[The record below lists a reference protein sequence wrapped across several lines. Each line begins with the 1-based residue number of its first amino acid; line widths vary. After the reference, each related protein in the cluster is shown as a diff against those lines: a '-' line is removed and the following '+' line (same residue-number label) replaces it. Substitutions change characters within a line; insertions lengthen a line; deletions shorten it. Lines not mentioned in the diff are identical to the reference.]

1 MRFKNNDIA
10 TLTLTFGV
18 GIILILMSMLTSCSH
33 KVRYITET
41 VEVPKIQ
48 KEYVNRVDSIYI
60 KDVDSVFVDR
70 YLKSDTQYI
79 ETTKIKYR
87 DRYALHT
94 DTLLKTDS
102 IFVPVRYDN
111 PELLSEIDTLNHKLN
126 ESAVKEKLHKHTI
139 KMYNYTLLIGALC
152 LILFNL
158 NKIKKIFKWLIKF
171 IKKLI

>member
-10 TLTLTFGV
+10 TLTLTLGV

-33 KVRYITET
+33 KVRYITQT

-60 KDVDSVFVDR
+60 KDVDSIYVDR

-111 PELLSEIDTLNHKLN
+111 PDLISEINKLKTD
-126 ESAVKEKLHKHTI
+126 SAVKDKLHKHTI
-139 KMYNYTLLIGALC
+139 KVYNYAILIGALC
-152 LILFNL
+152 LILFNFD
-158 NKIKKIFKWLIKF
+158 KIKKIFKWLIKF
-171 IKKLI
+171 IKRLI

>member
-10 TLTLTFGV
+10 TLTLTLGV
-18 GIILILMSMLTSCSH
+18 GIILILLSMLTSCSH

-48 KEYVNRVDSIYI
+48 KEFVNRVDSIYI

-111 PELLSEIDTLNHKLN
+111 PELLSEINKLKTD
-126 ESAVKEKLHKHTI
+126 SAVKEKIYNHSI
-139 KMYNYTLLIGALC
+139 KVHRYVILIFIIC
-152 LILFNL
+152 LILFN
-158 NKIKKIFKWLIKF
+158 IKK
-171 IKKLI
+171 IKKLIDLIRKVI

>member
-33 KVRYITET
+33 KVRYITQT

-60 KDVDSVFVDR
+60 KDIDSIYVDR

-87 DRYALHT
+87 DRYAIHT
-94 DTLLKTDS
+94 DTILKTDS

-171 IKKLI
+171 IKRLI

>member
-33 KVRYITET
+33 KVRYVTQT
-41 VEVPKIQ
+41 VEIPKIQ

-60 KDVDSVFVDR
+60 KDIDSVFVDR

-87 DRYALHT
+87 NRYALHT

-102 IFVPVRYDN
+102 IFVPVKYQD
-111 PELLSEIDTLNHKLN
+111 PALLEEIGKLKTD
-126 ESAVKEKLHKHTI
+126 STVKEKLHKHTI
-139 KMYNYTLLIGALC
+139 KVYNYTLLIGALC

-171 IKKLI
+171 IKRLI

>member
-10 TLTLTFGV
+10 TLTLTLGI
-18 GIILILMSMLTSCSH
+18 GIILILLSMLTSCSH

-94 DTLLKTDS
+94 DTLLQTDS

-111 PELLSEIDTLNHKLN
+111 PDLISEINKLKN
-126 ESAVKEKLHKHTI
+126 DYAVKDKIYNHSI
-139 KMYNYTLLIGALC
+139 KVHRYVILIFILC
-152 LILFNL
+152 LILFN
-158 NKIKKIFKWLIKF
+158 IKK
-171 IKKLI
+171 IKKLIDLIRKLI

>member
-33 KVRYITET
+33 KVRYVTQT
-41 VEVPKIQ
+41 VEIPKIQ

-87 DRYALHT
+87 NRYAIHT

-111 PELLSEIDTLNHKLN
+111 PELLSEIGKLKTD
-126 ESAVKEKLHKHTI
+126 SAVKEKLHKHTI
-139 KMYNYTLLIGALC
+139 KMYNYTLLIG
-152 LILFNL
+152 LICVALFNFD
-158 NKIKKIFKWLIKF
+158 KVKKLIKWLIKF
-171 IKKLI
+171 IKRLI

>member
-33 KVRYITET
+33 KVRYITQT

-94 DTLLKTDS
+94 DTVHKTDS
-102 IFVPVRYDN
+102 IFVPLKYDN
-111 PELLSEIDTLNHKLN
+111 PDLISEINKIKT

-171 IKKLI
+171 IKRLI

>member
-10 TLTLTFGV
+10 TLTITFGV

-33 KVRYITET
+33 KVRYITQT
-41 VEVPKIQ
+41 VEIPKIQ

-94 DTLLKTDS
+94 DTLLQTDS

-111 PELLSEIDTLNHKLN
+111 PELLSEINKIKTD
-126 ESAVKEKLHKHTI
+126 SAVKEKLHKHTI

-171 IKKLI
+171 IKRLI

>member
-33 KVRYITET
+33 KVRYITQT
-41 VEVPKIQ
+41 VEIPKIQ

-87 DRYALHT
+87 NRYAIHT

-111 PELLSEIDTLNHKLN
+111 PELLSEIGKLKTD
-126 ESAVKEKLHKHTI
+126 SAVKEKLHKHTI

-152 LILFNL
+152 LILFNF

-171 IKKLI
+171 IKRLI

>member
-33 KVRYITET
+33 KVRYVTQT
-41 VEVPKIQ
+41 VEIPKIQ

-87 DRYALHT
+87 NRYALHT

-102 IFVPVRYDN
+102 IFVPVKYQD
-111 PELLSEIDTLNHKLN
+111 PTLIEEINKLKTD
-126 ESAVKEKLHKHTI
+126 SAVKEKIYKNTI
-139 KMYNYTLLIGALC
+139 KVHRYVILIGLLC
-152 LILFNL
+152 VALFNFD
-158 NKIKKIFKWLIKF
+158 KVKKLIKWLIKF
-171 IKKLI
+171 IKRLI

>member
-10 TLTLTFGV
+10 TLTLTLGV
-18 GIILILMSMLTSCSH
+18 GIILILLSMLTSCSH

-48 KEYVNRVDSIYI
+48 KEYVNRVDSVFI
-60 KDVDSVFVDR
+60 KDIDSVFVDR

-87 DRYALHT
+87 NRYALHT
-94 DTLLKTDS
+94 DTVLQTDS

-111 PELLSEIDTLNHKLN
+111 PELLSEIDKLKTD
-126 ESAVKEKLHKHTI
+126 SAVKEKIYNHSI
-139 KMYNYTLLIGALC
+139 KVHRYVILIGALC
-152 LILFNL
+152 LILFNF

-171 IKKLI
+171 IKRLI

>member
-33 KVRYITET
+33 KVRYVTQT
-41 VEVPKIQ
+41 VEIPKIQ

-87 DRYALHT
+87 NRYAIHT

-111 PELLSEIDTLNHKLN
+111 PELLSEIDKLKTD
-126 ESAVKEKLHKHTI
+126 SAVKEKIYKNTI
-139 KMYNYTLLIGALC
+139 KVHRYVILIGLLC
-152 LILFNL
+152 LALFNFD
-158 NKIKKIFKWLIKF
+158 KVKKLIKWLIKF
-171 IKKLI
+171 IKRLI

>member
-10 TLTLTFGV
+10 TLTLTLGI
-18 GIILILMSMLTSCSH
+18 GIILILLSMLTSCSQ
-33 KVRYITET
+33 KVRYVTQT

-111 PELLSEIDTLNHKLN
+111 PELLSEINKLKTD
-126 ESAVKEKLHKHTI
+126 SAVKDKLHKHTI

>member
-1 MRFKNNDIA
+1 MRYKNNDIA

-87 DRYALHT
+87 NRYALHT
-94 DTLLKTDS
+94 DTILRTDS

-111 PELLSEIDTLNHKLN
+111 PELLAEINNLKTD
-126 ESAVKEKLHKHTI
+126 SAVKEKLYNHSI
-139 KMYNYTLLIGALC
+139 KVHRYVILIG
-152 LILFNL
+152 LICVVIFNFD
-158 NKIKKIFKWLIKF
+158 KVKKLIKWLIKF
-171 IKKLI
+171 IKRLI

>member
-33 KVRYITET
+33 KVRYVTQT
-41 VEVPKIQ
+41 VEIPKIQ

-87 DRYALHT
+87 NRYAIHT
-94 DTLLKTDS
+94 DTLLKTDR

-111 PELLSEIDTLNHKLN
+111 PELLSEIDKLKTD
-126 ESAVKEKLHKHTI
+126 SAVKEKIYKNTI
-139 KMYNYTLLIGALC
+139 KVHRYVILIGLLC
-152 LILFNL
+152 VALFNFD
-158 NKIKKIFKWLIKF
+158 KVKKLIKWLIKF
-171 IKKLI
+171 IKRLI

>member
-33 KVRYITET
+33 KVRYITQT

-48 KEYVNRVDSIYI
+48 KEYVNRVDSVFI

-111 PELLSEIDTLNHKLN
+111 PELISEINKLKTD
-126 ESAVKEKLHKHTI
+126 SAVKEKLHKHTI
-139 KMYNYTLLIGALC
+139 KIYNYTLLIGLLC
-152 LILFNL
+152 LALFNFD
-158 NKIKKIFKWLIKF
+158 KIRKLIKWLIKF
-171 IKKLI
+171 IKRLI

>member
-33 KVRYITET
+33 KVRYINET

-111 PELLSEIDTLNHKLN
+111 PELLSEINKLKTD
-126 ESAVKEKLHKHTI
+126 SAVKDKLHKHTI

>member
-10 TLTLTFGV
+10 TLTITLGV
-18 GIILILMSMLTSCSH
+18 GIILILLSMLTSCSH
-33 KVRYITET
+33 KVRYITQT

-87 DRYALHT
+87 NRYALHT

-111 PELLSEIDTLNHKLN
+111 PELLSEINKIKTD
-126 ESAVKEKLHKHTI
+126 SAVKEKLHKHTV
-139 KMYNYTLLIGALC
+139 KMYRYVVLIGLLC
-152 LILFNL
+152 VALFNF
-158 NKIKKIFKWLIKF
+158 NKIKKLIKWLIKF
-171 IKKLI
+171 IKRLI

>member
-41 VEVPKIQ
+41 VEIPKIQ

-60 KDVDSVFVDR
+60 KDVDSIYTDR
-70 YLKSDTQYI
+70 YIKSDTVYI
-79 ETTKIKYR
+79 EKNKIKYR
-87 DRYALHT
+87 NRYAIHT

-102 IFVPVRYDN
+102 IFVPVRYNN
-111 PELLSEIDTLNHKLN
+111 PDLINEINKLKTD
-126 ESAVKEKLHKHTI
+126 SAVKEKIYNHSI
-139 KMYNYTLLIGALC
+139 KVHRYVILIFVLC
-152 LILFNL
+152 FILFNL
-158 NKIKKIFKWLIKF
+158 NKIKKIFKFLID
-171 IKKLI
+171 LIRKVI

>member
-33 KVRYITET
+33 KVRYVTQT
-41 VEVPKIQ
+41 VEIPKIQ

-87 DRYALHT
+87 NRYAIHT

-111 PELLSEIDTLNHKLN
+111 PELLSEIGKLKTD
-126 ESAVKEKLHKHTI
+126 SAVKEKIYKNTI
-139 KMYNYTLLIGALC
+139 KVHRYVILIGLLC
-152 LILFNL
+152 LALFNFD
-158 NKIKKIFKWLIKF
+158 KVKKLIKWLIKF
-171 IKKLI
+171 IKRLI

>member
-33 KVRYITET
+33 KVRYVTQT

-60 KDVDSVFVDR
+60 KDIDSIYVDR

-111 PELLSEIDTLNHKLN
+111 PELLSEIDKLKTD
-126 ESAVKEKLHKHTI
+126 SAVKEKLHKHTI
-139 KMYNYTLLIGALC
+139 KMYNYTLLIGVLC
-152 LILFNL
+152 LILFNF

-171 IKKLI
+171 IKRLI

>member
-18 GIILILMSMLTSCSH
+18 GIILILLSMLSSCSH
-33 KVRYITET
+33 KVRYITQT

-48 KEYVNRVDSIYI
+48 KEYVNRVDSVFI
-60 KDVDSVFVDR
+60 KDIDSVYTDR
-70 YLKSDTQYI
+70 YIKSDTVYI
-79 ETTKIKYR
+79 EKNRIKYR
-87 DRYALHT
+87 NRYALHT
-94 DTLLKTDS
+94 DTILKTDS

-111 PELLSEIDTLNHKLN
+111 PDLISEINKLKKD
-126 ESAVKEKLHKHTI
+126 SAVKEKLHKHTI
-139 KMYNYTLLIGALC
+139 KVYNYTLLIGALC

-171 IKKLI
+171 IKRLI

>member
-1 MRFKNNDIA
+1 
-10 TLTLTFGV
+10 
-18 GIILILMSMLTSCSH
+18 MLTSCSH

-60 KDVDSVFVDR
+60 KDVDSIYVDR

-94 DTLLKTDS
+94 DTLLQTDS

-111 PELLSEIDTLNHKLN
+111 PELLSEIDKLKTD
-126 ESAVKEKLHKHTI
+126 SAVKDKLHKHTI
-139 KMYNYTLLIGALC
+139 KVYNYTLLIGLLC
-152 LILFNL
+152 VALFNFD
-158 NKIKKIFKWLIKF
+158 KIKKLIKWLIKF
-171 IKKLI
+171 IKRFI

>member
-33 KVRYITET
+33 KVRYITQT
-41 VEVPKIQ
+41 VEIPKIQ

-87 DRYALHT
+87 NRYAIHT

-111 PELLSEIDTLNHKLN
+111 PELLSEIDKLKTD
-126 ESAVKEKLHKHTI
+126 SAVKEKIYKNTI
-139 KMYNYTLLIGALC
+139 KVHRYVILIGLLC
-152 LILFNL
+152 VALFNFD
-158 NKIKKIFKWLIKF
+158 KVKKLIKWLIKF
-171 IKKLI
+171 IKRLI

>member
-10 TLTLTFGV
+10 TLTLTLGV

-33 KVRYITET
+33 KVRYVTQT
-41 VEVPKIQ
+41 VEIPKIQ

-87 DRYALHT
+87 NRYALHT

-102 IFVPVRYDN
+102 IFVPVRYQD
-111 PELLSEIDTLNHKLN
+111 PTLLEEIDKLKTD
-126 ESAVKEKLHKHTI
+126 SAVKEKLHKHTI
-139 KMYNYTLLIGALC
+139 KVYNYTLLIGALC

-171 IKKLI
+171 IKRLI

>member
-60 KDVDSVFVDR
+60 KDVDSVYTDR
-70 YLKSDTQYI
+70 YIKSDTVYI
-79 ETTKIKYR
+79 EKNKIKYR
-87 DRYALHT
+87 DRYAIHT
-94 DTLLKTDS
+94 DTILRTDSVFVPVKYQDSTLIEEINKLKTD
-102 IFVPVRYDN
+102 
-111 PELLSEIDTLNHKLN
+111 
-126 ESAVKEKLHKHTI
+126 SAVKEKIYNHSI
-139 KMYNYTLLIGALC
+139 KVNRYVILIGLLC
-152 LILFNL
+152 VALFNF

-171 IKKLI
+171 IKRLI

>member
-10 TLTLTFGV
+10 TLTLTLGV

-33 KVRYITET
+33 KVRYITQT
-41 VEVPKIQ
+41 VEVPQIK

-94 DTLLKTDS
+94 DTILQTDS
-102 IFVPVRYDN
+102 IFVPLKYDN
-111 PELLSEIDTLNHKLN
+111 PDLISEINKIKTD
-126 ESAVKEKLHKHTI
+126 SAVKEKLHKHTI
-139 KMYNYTLLIGALC
+139 KVYNYTLLIGALC

>member
-33 KVRYITET
+33 KVRYITQT

-87 DRYALHT
+87 DRYAIHT
-94 DTLLKTDS
+94 DTLMKTDS
-102 IFVPVRYDN
+102 IFVPVRYQDTTLI
-111 PELLSEIDTLNHKLN
+111 EEINKLKTD
-126 ESAVKEKLHKHTI
+126 SAVKEKIYNHSI
-139 KMYNYTLLIGALC
+139 KVHRYVILIFILC
-152 LILFNL
+152 LILFN
-158 NKIKKIFKWLIKF
+158 IKK
-171 IKKLI
+171 IKKLIDLIRKLI

>member
-10 TLTLTFGV
+10 TLTLTLGV

-48 KEYVNRVDSIYI
+48 KEYVNRVDSVFI
-60 KDVDSVFVDR
+60 KDVDSIYTDR
-70 YLKSDTQYI
+70 YIKSDTVYI
-79 ETTKIKYR
+79 EKNRIKYR

-111 PELLSEIDTLNHKLN
+111 PELLSEIDKLKKD
-126 ESAVKEKLHKHTI
+126 SAVKEKLHIHTV
-139 KMYNYTLLIGALC
+139 KMYNYTLLIGLLC
-152 LILFNL
+152 VALFNFDKL
-158 NKIKKIFKWLIKF
+158 KKLIKWLIKF
-171 IKKLI
+171 IKRFI